1 MARGRP
7 TVGGVLCHPKPP
19 SDRRVFSGPNG
30 NSSALG
36 LPGAVAPIRGLPP
49 EPIAPESLAPE
60 RKRESGL
67 IARPVRSFG
76 AFRP

>member
-36 LPGAVAPIRGLPP
+36 LPGAIAPVRGLLP
-49 EPIAPESLAPE
+49 EPIAPE